1 MQYLRHK
8 INVTEINIKREEYG
22 HILVMT
28 HSNSDGHVLMV
39 TLDGHHLLM

>member
-8 INVTEINIKREEYG
+8 INVTEINIKHKEYG

-28 HSNSDGHVLMV
+28 HSNGA
-39 TLDGHHLLM
+39 TF